1 MLRPNPPRMITVLI
15 AVALL
20 VIGLSWT
27 VLPIPALN
35 DFLAQNI
42 NPVLAS
48 YGLPYGDAAAYW
60 FLLASP
66 VLLIIGSL
74 FPGI

>member
-1 MLRPNPPRMITVLI
+1 MVTVI
-15 AVALL
+15 AAIALL

-35 DFLAQNI
+35 DFLAQNV

-48 YGLPYGDAAAYW
+48 YGLPSGRDAAYW

-74 FPGI
+74 LPGI

>member
-1 MLRPNPPRMITVLI
+1 MITVVI
-15 AVALL
+15 AVALA
-20 VIGLSWT
+20 VIGVSLT
-27 VLPIPALN
+27 ILPITPLN
-35 DFLAQNI
+35 EFLAVNVD
-42 NPVLAS
+42 PVLAG
-48 YGLPYGDAAAYW
+48 YGLPYGRDAGYW

>member
-1 MLRPNPPRMITVLI
+1 MITVVV
-15 AVALL
+15 AVVLL

-35 DFLAQNI
+35 DFLVQNVS
-42 NPVLAS
+42 PVLAS
-48 YGLPYGDAAAYW
+48 YGLPSGPDLAFW

>member
-1 MLRPNPPRMITVLI
+1 MLRPNPPRMITVVI

-27 VLPIPALN
+27 ILPIPALN
-35 DFLAQNI
+35 DFLAANV
-42 NPVLAS
+42 NPVLAG
-48 YGLPYGDAAAYW
+48 YGLPYGRDAGYW